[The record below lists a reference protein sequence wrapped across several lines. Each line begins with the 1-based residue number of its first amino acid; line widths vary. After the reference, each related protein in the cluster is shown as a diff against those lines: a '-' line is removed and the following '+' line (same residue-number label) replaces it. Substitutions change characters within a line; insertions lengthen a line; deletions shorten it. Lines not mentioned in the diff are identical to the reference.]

1 MSKQILFDER
11 SRQSLKNGVDKLAN
25 AVKITL
31 GPKGAHVVIDK
42 GFGSPMITNDGVT
55 IAKEVELE
63 DKVENVG
70 ASLVKEA
77 SEKTKELAGDG
88 STTAVVLAWSMI
100 NAGLKNVTAGANALK
115 LKSGMD
121 KAVKFVTDYLEEI
134 KKPVDVNNKTDVANI
149 GTISARD
156 VKIGEMVADIMAK
169 VGKDGV
175 ITVEE
180 SQSTGLSNEIV
191 EGLEFDRGYVSP
203 YMVTNADRMEA
214 VVDEPYI
221 LITDKRISAINELLP
236 ILDKIVKTGKKELVI
251 IADDIDGEALATL
264 IVNKLRGILNTVAV
278 KAPGFGDSRKDQ
290 LEDIVAVTGGSVITD
305 QLGLKLESTTLEM
318 LGQARRVVITKDNT
332 IIVGGKGEK
341 KNIEARL
348 SQIKIA
354 LEKTTS
360 NYDKE
365 KLQERQAKLS
375 GGVAVIK
382 AGAATEVE
390 QKEIQQRIE
399 DAVHATKAAV
409 EEGIVAGGGVALLRA
424 AAQLDKLKVDDEDEK
439 TGVAIIKR
447 ALEEPIRQI
456 ATNAGLD
463 GAVIAQ
469 KAREA
474 SDGFGFN
481 AATGQFEDLLKSGV
495 IDPKKVTRIAL
506 EKASSIAGMFLTTQA
521 VITDAPEKKEHNH
534 ESSMP
539 DMGGDY

>member
-115 LKSGMD
+115 LKSGMN

-134 KKPVDVNNKTDVANI
+134 KKPVDVNNKIDVANI
-149 GTISARD
+149 GAISARD
-156 VKIGEMVADIMAK
+156 IKIGEMVADIMAK

-214 VVDEPYI
+214 VLDEPYI

-278 KAPGFGDSRKDQ
+278 KVPGFGDSRKDQ

-424 AAQLDKLKVDDEDEK
+424 ATQLDKLKVDDEDEK